1 MNDICRRYDDI
12 ILLLYDGAIWRKSKE
27 LEITDKIRT
36 AHILSYTPKTNPIGQ
51 ILKQIRSIG
60 FKTVMKE
67 E

>member
-36 AHILSYTPKTNPIGQ
+36 AHILSYTPK
-51 ILKQIRSIG
+51 
-60 FKTVMKE
+60 KTP
-67 E
+67 